1 MSLYSS
7 VSIHP
12 YFQPHEGQMAAF
24 KEMLP
29 AFLEAT
35 RDEEGCLFY
44 EFTIC
49 ENTVFCR
56 EAYTDGDAALVHLGN
71 VDDLLKK
78 GLGIS
83 DLVRLEI
90 HGPAAEL
97 DKLREPLNDL
107 PVDWFVLECGLEKQ
121 V

>member
-1 MSLYSS
+1 MSSKTT

-24 KEMLP
+24 KKMLP
-29 AFLEAT
+29 AFLDAT
-35 RDEEGCLFY
+35 KDEEGCLFY

-56 EAYTDGDAALVHLGN
+56 EAYADGNSALTHLGN
-71 VDDLLKK
+71 VDALLKK
-78 GLGIS
+78 GLEIS
-83 DLVRLEI
+83 DLLRLEI

-97 DKLREPLNDL
+97 DKLRESLKDL
-107 PVDWFVLECGLEKQ
+107 PVDWFVLECGLEK
-121 V
+121 